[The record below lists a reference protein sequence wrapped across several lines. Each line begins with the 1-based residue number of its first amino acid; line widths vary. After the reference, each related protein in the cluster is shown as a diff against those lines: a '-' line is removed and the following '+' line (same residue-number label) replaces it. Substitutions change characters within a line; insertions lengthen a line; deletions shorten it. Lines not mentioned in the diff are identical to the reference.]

1 MYQRTLKAITAL
13 AVLGLTAGQSMAAT
27 VGLVEVNPIETNG
40 AATLDLQLVGTD
52 FASPGVDGG
61 AFTFSWDP
69 SILQYTATTVAS
81 PPWDPGGFVNDA
93 NAASGVVDYVFTT
106 YTPGGGLFPNFD
118 IATISFNVIGAV
130 GTSTA
135 ITFADSAFGGF
146 VAPGSVPVAV
156 TYVDALVSVT
166 ASAVPVPAAV
176 WLFGTGLLGLAG
188 VARRN
193 KQAA

>member
-27 VGLVEVNPIETNG
+27 VGLTEVNPIDTNG
-40 AATLDLQLVGTD
+40 APTIDLQLVGTD
-52 FASPGVDGG
+52 FAAPGVDGG
-61 AFTFSWDP
+61 NFTFSWDP
-69 SILQYTATTVAS
+69 AVLQYTATTVAS
-81 PPWDPGGFVNDA
+81 PPWDADA
-93 NAASGVVDYVFTT
+93 IVSDGNAASGVVDFVFTT
-106 YTPGGGLFPNFD
+106 YTPSGGLFPNFD

-130 GTSTA
+130 GSSTS

-146 VAPGSVPVAV
+146 VSPGAVPVAV
-156 TYVDALVSVT
+156 TYVNGLVNVT

-188 VARRN
+188 LAKR
-193 KQAA
+193 KKAA